1 MKAVSINGIDSIY
14 LRHMIEI
21 TADYSDLFSSF
32 YPMIGSFTG
41 IDVGQEVKGNIED
54 MLKPASRAIGQKNY
68 ETIVNTV
75 NSFQKLA
82 KYDSEIR
89 KEAEKMNY
97 KTEKEAID
105 DYIKMLVG
113 KEGAENY
120 LKRAE
125 CVSGMID
132 LMQEFCNPK
141 GIGGKIKLGVGK
153 KFISSWLE
161 SKKPGSGKEIE
172 KIIKTIQENN
182 DELDS
187 LKEDIVKKERE
198 YVKKIGYNGGK

>member
-1 MKAVSINGIDSIY
+1 MKAVSIDGIDSIY
-14 LRHMIEI
+14 LRHMLEI
-21 TADYSDLFSSF
+21 TADYSDLFSNF
-32 YPMIGSFTG
+32 YPMINSFTG
-41 IDVGQEVKGNIED
+41 IDVGQEVKGSIED

-82 KYDSEIR
+82 KYDIEIR
-89 KEAEKMNY
+89 KETEKSY

-105 DYIKMLVG
+105 DYIKMLVE
-113 KEGAENY
+113 KEGTGNY
-120 LKRAE
+120 LKRSE

-132 LMQEFCNPK
+132 MMQDFCNPV
-141 GIGGKIKLGVGK
+141 GLAGKAKLWAGK
-153 KFISSWLE
+153 KFISGWLE

-172 KIIKTIQENN
+172 KIIKIIQENN

-187 LKEDIVKKERE
+187 LKEVIVKKERE
-198 YVKKIGYNGGK
+198 YVKKIEYNGGK